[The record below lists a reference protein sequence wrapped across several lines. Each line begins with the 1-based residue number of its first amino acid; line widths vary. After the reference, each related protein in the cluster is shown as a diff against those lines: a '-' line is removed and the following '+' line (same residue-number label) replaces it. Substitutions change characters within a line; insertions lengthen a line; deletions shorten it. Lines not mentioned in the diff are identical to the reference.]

1 LVLKRDQELVKLKE
15 EKIKSNKEKTD
26 MLIKFTDIEKKFG
39 EEKLKVI
46 KYIKEKEDI
55 NKSLKATNQILE
67 KERYKLEI
75 AQSEV

>member
-1 LVLKRDQELVKLKE
+1 MVKLKE

-55 NKSLKATNQILE
+55 NKSLKTTNQILE

>member
-55 NKSLKATNQILE
+55 NKSLKTTNQILE